1 MFSLLTNSE
10 RDADSK
16 VFGNY
21 LSVSGSSVLYFSN
34 HESFVPIYV
43 GPWSSVFFY
52 KWQCTKKLGFKNIFN
67 EEFKLYQ
74 PKETCEYIFSKSF
87 WFILQTNLVE
97 CQPTMYVWDELY
109 FFKGSYSIRITQWSW
124 KVIDRKRLFKEISM
138 LLQERLTYF

>member
-1 MFSLLTNSE
+1 LFSLLTTLKEMPIQKFLAIIFRFPVRPYCIFQIMNLS
-10 RDADSK
+10 
-16 VFGNY
+16 Y
-21 LSVSGSSVLYFSN
+21 LFMSD
-34 HESFVPIYV
+34 HEVP
-43 GPWSSVFFY
+43 FFFF

-87 WFILQTNLVE
+87 WFILKTNLVE
-97 CQPTMYVWDELY
+97 CRPTMYVWDKLY

-124 KVIDRKRLFKEISM
+124 KVIDRKRLFKEINM